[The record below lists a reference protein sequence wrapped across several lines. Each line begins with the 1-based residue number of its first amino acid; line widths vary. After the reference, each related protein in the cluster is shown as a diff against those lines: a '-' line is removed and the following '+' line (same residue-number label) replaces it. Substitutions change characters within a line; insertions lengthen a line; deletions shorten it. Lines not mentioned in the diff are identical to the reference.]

1 MAVVQKIEAQIGADD
16 KQFRKKLKDSQ
27 SAAENFSGAIKK
39 IGIALAGAF
48 AIRQLKEFA
57 SQAMSAA
64 NAQLQSENKLLVALK
79 GREDSQKRLI
89 KQAQELQALTLFGDE
104 VTIESQALMASLGM
118 TEDQITK
125 LMPKVQDMAT
135 ALNMDL
141 VSASSLVAKSIT
153 SSTNALQRYGI
164 SIDAT
169 ASASDKAGALL
180 EQLTGK
186 FDGQAEAA
194 AKVALGPLTQ
204 LKNMYGDL
212 TEEVGKS
219 IINAIN
225 PYVNALKD
233 SLTPNIT
240 LLKQAEKLQSEIP
253 KTAEEF
259 RKYAE
264 KLGIT
269 EDQAKN
275 LATAQQA
282 LIDQRVGQL
291 NKELLKDIE
300 KLTNE
305 YNTHSIAVENL
316 GKKHE
321 EIDRKLK
328 SGGRLDTYE
337 EFITKEGL
345 LVKRTQERNQ
355 TLEELSS
362 LLIEAEK
369 RGANLND
376 VQLKMIEGYKK
387 EREEKDKLATIQA
400 EEDAKEVARLAALE
414 AQKEARLKIAEATAK
429 QYEELSKLSNK
440 SQVEQDFLITENA
453 FTAFEEATKKA
464 AIDYDAL
471 ANSIIESSSEMTES
485 LGEDYATIIKG
496 QRESIEAL
504 AMMQDQAQMMGEV
517 VGTAFGQAASGQIS
531 FQQALIQSTGQI
543 VTQYLRQALAA
554 AIARESV
561 KGLLGIATAT
571 AAVAAIS
578 AMFRGL
584 GAKGGGS
591 MGGGGGGSMPSVSS
605 PTRTADTRNVNQTPV
620 NITGNFRMQGKDLVA
635 VIEKTDYSNS
645 RVRG

>member
-27 SAAENFSGAIKK
+27 SAAEKFSGAIKK

-104 VTIESQALMASLGM
+104 VTIEAQALMASLGM

-194 AKVALGPLTQ
+194 AKVALGPLKQ
-204 LKNMYGDL
+204 LKDMYGDL

-219 IINAIN
+219 ILNAIN
-225 PYVNALKD
+225 PFVIALKD
-233 SLTPNIT
+233 SLIPNSA
-240 LLKQAEKLQSEIP
+240 LLKQYESLQKQIP
-253 KTAEEF
+253 KTSEEIQ
-259 RKYAE
+259 KYARD
-264 KLGIT
+264 LGIT
-269 EDQAKN
+269 ETAAISLVDAQQKLIDIKVAKTLSHVKN
-275 LATAQQA
+275 EVAEQERKISDLNEEYLKHKTILEGVIERNKGTAQNIKIISNRSEVLEGVIKDLNDA
-282 LIDQRVGQL
+282 KAELVYNLILLSENGQ
-291 NKELLKDIE
+291 
-300 KLTNE
+300 KLTDTQNQLIKSFQDE
-305 YNTHSIAVENL
+305 KNSLDELAA
-316 GKKHE
+316 KK
-321 EIDRKLK
+321 
-328 SGGRLDTYE
+328 
-337 EFITKEGL
+337 
-345 LVKRTQERNQ
+345 
-355 TLEELSS
+355 
-362 LLIEAEK
+362 
-369 RGANLND
+369 
-376 VQLKMIEGYKK
+376 
-387 EREEKDKLATIQA
+387 A

-485 LGEDYATIIKG
+485 LGEDYAAIIKG

-591 MGGGGGGSMPSVSS
+591 MGGSGGGGSMPSVSS

-635 VIEKTDYSNS
+635 VIEKTDYTNS